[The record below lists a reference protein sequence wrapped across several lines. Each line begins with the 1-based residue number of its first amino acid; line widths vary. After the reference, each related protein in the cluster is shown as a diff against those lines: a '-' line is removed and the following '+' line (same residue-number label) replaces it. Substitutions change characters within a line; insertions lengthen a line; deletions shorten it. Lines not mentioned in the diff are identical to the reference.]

1 MAHYDIDFD
10 ILNIYMY
17 VCLAIKL
24 KRFDAF
30 TSIRMFVSTH
40 LRRTNNVAKQYS
52 HQDYSQNNTLV
63 LSQKLHWYYFNLVSL
78 HCCSFI
84 SYIIHSFAH
93 TKLRHHILTICSRLT
108 LFKVGLIWGA
118 GWAVFSPFALP
129 SSSAHT
135 TACP

>member
-1 MAHYDIDFD
+1 MHSPVS
-10 ILNIYMY
+10 
-17 VCLAIKL
+17 VCLSQHTDPSPSQQNQCCQTIL
-24 KRFDAF
+24 TIISDISF
-30 TSIRMFVSTH
+30 S
-40 LRRTNNVAKQYS
+40 KQARLFSKY
-52 HQDYSQNNTLV
+52 TLV

-129 SSSAHT
+129 SLSAHT